1 MRKPTKSILFAAV
14 ALASASAIAAD
25 GGDNKP
31 DAAKP
36 HETQPMMRGGNGS
49 GGMMDMMQRMQ
60 TMMAH
65 CDDMMAMMREHGKS
79 MPPRAGTPD
88 QDG

>member
-14 ALASASAIAAD
+14 VLASASAIAAE
-25 GGDNKP
+25 GGDMKP

-36 HETQPMMRGGNGS
+36 HETQPMMHGGNGS

-60 TMMAH
+60 AMMAH
-65 CDDMMAMMREHGKS
+65 CDDMMAMMRDHGKS
-79 MPPRAGTPD
+79 MPPRPETPG

>member
-1 MRKPTKSILFAAV
+1 MRKPTKYILFAAV

-25 GGDNKP
+25 GGGNKP
-31 DAAKP
+31 DVAKP
-36 HETQPMMRGGNGS
+36 HETQPMMHGGDGS
-49 GGMMDMMQRMQ
+49 SGMMAMMQRMQ

-79 MPPRAGTPD
+79 MPPRPETPG